1 MARIFVG
8 IPTLD
13 RPEYVM
19 QTVAGLRAQ
28 RFGDWRAIV
37 SDNGSDPETR
47 DHIERAIAALGD
59 PRIGFYRQPSNLG
72 EYGQGRFLFALADE
86 CEMFMILH
94 DDDVLLPDMLA
105 RGVAALADAPDAA
118 LYVADPWLIDRHGLR
133 SPTRTQVYRHDHGR
147 DVRPAGRFSIL
158 DTHLATGFTPI
169 SGTLFRTAALAEAG
183 LVDSDCHGNFPFEC
197 NVMLRL
203 GDIGATG
210 WFDPTPLIEVRYHAA
225 SLRNTL
231 KLMNNPQVVR
241 TMLTLFE
248 RRHYNGLNEQRRR
261 TLVSRLH
268 RADAL
273 IRLRQG
279 DGEGS
284 RAALASACRA
294 NPRSVKA
301 WMMRPLVSL
310 ASTKLT
316 SMSGFM
322 L

>member
-1 MARIFVG
+1 MARVFVG

-19 QTVAGLRAQ
+19 QTVASLRAQ

-47 DHIERAIAALGD
+47 DHIERAIMALGD
-59 PRIGFYRQPSNLG
+59 PRIGFHRQPVNLG
-72 EYGQGRFLFALADE
+72 EYGQGRFLFALADD
-86 CEMFMILH
+86 CELFMILH
-94 DDDVLLPDMLA
+94 DDDVLLPDLLT
-105 RGVAALADAPDAA
+105 RGVAALDAAPDAA

-133 SPTRTQVYRHDHGR
+133 SATRTQTYRHDHGR
-147 DVRPAGRFSIL
+147 DERSPGRFSIL

-169 SGTLFRTAALAEAG
+169 SGTLFRTAALADAG
-183 LVDSDCHGNFPFEC
+183 LVDPDCHGNFPFEC

-231 KLMNNPQVVR
+231 KLMDNPRVVR

-248 RRHYNGLNEQRRR
+248 RRHYSGINERRR
-261 TLVSRLH
+261 LALVSRLH

-273 IRLRQG
+273 IRLREG
-279 DGEGS
+279 DGKGS
-284 RAALASACRA
+284 RAALADACRA

-301 WMMRPLVSL
+301 WMMRPLVTL
-310 ASTKLT
+310 ASTTLT
-316 SMSGFM
+316 SLSGVM

>member
-1 MARIFVG
+1 MARVFVG

-19 QTVAGLRAQ
+19 QTVASLRAQ
-28 RFGDWRAIV
+28 RFTDWRAIV

-47 DHIERAIAALGD
+47 DHIERAIMALGD
-59 PRIGFYRQPSNLG
+59 PRIGFHRQPVNLG
-72 EYGQGRFLFALADE
+72 EYGQGRFFFALADDSE
-86 CEMFMILH
+86 LFMILH
-94 DDDVLLPDMLA
+94 DDDVLLPDMLT
-105 RGVAALADAPDAA
+105 RGVTALEIAPDTA
-118 LYVADPWLIDRHGLR
+118 LYVADPCLIDRHGLR
-133 SPTRTQVYRHDHGR
+133 SAARTQVYRHDHGR
-147 DVRPAGRFSIL
+147 DVRGPGRFRVL

-183 LVDSDCHGNFPFEC
+183 LVDADCHGNFPFEC

-231 KLMNNPQVVR
+231 KLMDNPQVVR

-248 RRHYNGLNEQRRR
+248 RRHYSGVNERRR
-261 TLVSRLH
+261 LTLVSRLH
-268 RADAL
+268 RADAV
-273 IRLRQG
+273 IRLREG
-279 DGEGS
+279 DGKGS
-284 RAALASACRA
+284 RAALANACRA

-301 WMMRPLVSL
+301 WMLLPLVSIAATRL
-310 ASTKLT
+310 TAS
-316 SMSGFM
+316 SGFM
-322 L
+322 M

>member
-1 MARIFVG
+1 MARVFVG

-19 QTVAGLRAQ
+19 QTVASLRAQ
-28 RFGDWRAIV
+28 RFTDWRAMV
-37 SDNGSDPETR
+37 SDNGSDPEVR

-59 PRIGFYRQPSNLG
+59 PRIGFHRQPFNLG
-72 EYGQGRFLFALADE
+72 EYGQGRFLFALADDAE
-86 CEMFMILH
+86 LFMILH
-94 DDDVLLPDMLA
+94 DDDVLLPDALA
-105 RGVAALADAPDAA
+105 RGVEALAVAPDVA
-118 LYVADPWLIDRHGLR
+118 LYVADPWLIDRHGVR
-133 SPTRTQVYRHDHGR
+133 SATRTQTYRHDHGR
-147 DVRPAGRFSIL
+147 DVRGPGRFSIL

-183 LVDSDCHGNFPFEC
+183 LVDADCHGNFPFEC

-203 GDIGATG
+203 GDIGAKG
-210 WFDPTPLIEVRYHAA
+210 WFDPTPRIEVRYHAA

-231 KLMNNPQVVR
+231 KLMDNPQVVR

-248 RRHYNGLNEQRRR
+248 RRRYSGVNERRR
-261 TLVSRLH
+261 LTLLSRLH

-279 DGEGS
+279 DGKGS
-284 RAALASACRA
+284 RAALADACRA

-301 WMMRPLVSL
+301 WMMRPLVSF

-316 SMSGFM
+316 SSSGFM